1 MASERFDVRPFRRA
15 TAFDRVLAGCSM
27 LFGQTRVEPGRR
39 GVVSP
44 TRFQTEQ
51 VRLRLA
57 PSAKALHR
65 VATALT
71 EAAAELDIAP
81 DELEMVLV
89 ASTPRL
95 KLAEIV
101 WRCPLSDLWSG
112 SHDIKIG
119 DGDTRPAALQA
130 IHGGAQFDL
139 YLALSVEQQRRP
151 LHPWRKGTWLARARF
166 TFSTG
171 LDGISFTPIRMTEE
185 VRSHLGLPSG
195 VVRYIDI
202 DDPLLPGTDRSSVRL
217 YVDEALLADV
227 ARAPRTPIARSFQ
240 RDLFLSAV
248 SAIANEA
255 ALAIARSGKLPT
267 LDEIEGSL
275 VDRLLRRAAGPPD
288 DPAEHRR
295 ALEYHLNV
303 LARQPE
309 MFRSHAE
316 TWIADLLKDW
326 RLSHSEATV

>member
-15 TAFDRVLAGCSM
+15 TEFDRAFAGCSM
-27 LFGQTRVEPGRR
+27 LFGLTCVEPGRR
-39 GVVSP
+39 GVVSA
-44 TRFQTEQ
+44 TRFQTDQ

-57 PSAKALHR
+57 PSAKGLHR
-65 VATALT
+65 VAKALT
-71 EAAAELDIAP
+71 TGAAELDIAP
-81 DELEMVLV
+81 DELDMVLV

-101 WRCPLSDLWSG
+101 WRCPLTDLGSG

-119 DGDTRPAALQA
+119 DGDARPAALQA

-139 YLALSVEQQRRP
+139 YLALRVEQQRRP
-151 LHPWRKGTWLARARF
+151 LHPWRKGTWLARAQFR
-166 TFSTG
+166 FSTG
-171 LDGISFTPIRMTEE
+171 LHGISFTPIRMTEE

-195 VVRYIDI
+195 VVRYVDI
-202 DDPLLPGTDRSSVRL
+202 DDPLLPGTDSSSVRL
-217 YVDEALLADV
+217 YVDEALLAEV
-227 ARAPRTPIARSFQ
+227 ARAPHTPIARSFQ

-255 ALAIARSGKLPT
+255 ALAIARSGILPT

-275 VDRLLRRAAGPPD
+275 VDRLLRRAAGSPD
-288 DPAEHRR
+288 DPVEHRR
-295 ALEYHLNV
+295 AMEQQLTV
-303 LARQPE
+303 LVREPE
-309 MFRSHAE
+309 VFRSHAE
-316 TWIADLLKDW
+316 TWIPDLLKDW